1 MWNRT
6 IPLSL
11 PMFSGVL
18 RPLRTVAN
26 RTLRRIGV
34 PRRSCASTPPGG
46 KLSAPLGSSWVKGFL
61 GGSIVGSGL
70 VYVLG
75 DTSDGTMSAAGK
87 GEEAPVELGVLDGRD
102 SELIRY
108 CVCSFFWIE
117 LSCLL
122 LAFTLSARYVDDVTF
137 GAYRVH
143 PIIGKTTQPD
153 DVEVVIFHG
162 GCEWFC
168 PPLPARLPPL
178 PHSLS
183 ITLFAQNTPPHTPA
197 PLFLYRP

>member
-1 MWNRT
+1 MGNVRFSADWRDRIDYLNLYMWNRT

-46 KLSAPLGSSWVKGFL
+46 KVSAPLGSSWVKGFL

-108 CVCSFFWIE
+108 LCV
-117 LSCLL
+117 
-122 LAFTLSARYVDDVTF
+122 
-137 GAYRVH
+137 
-143 PIIGKTTQPD
+143 Q
-153 DVEVVIFHG
+153 
-162 GCEWFC
+162 
-168 PPLPARLPPL
+168 
-178 PHSLS
+178 
-183 ITLFAQNTPPHTPA
+183 
-197 PLFLYRP
+197 LFLDRIIVPPSCIYAERAVR